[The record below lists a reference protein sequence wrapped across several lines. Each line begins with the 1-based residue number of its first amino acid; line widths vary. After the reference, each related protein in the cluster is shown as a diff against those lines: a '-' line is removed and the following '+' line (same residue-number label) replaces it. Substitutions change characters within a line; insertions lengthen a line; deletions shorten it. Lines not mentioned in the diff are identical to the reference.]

1 MYINNNLDK
10 FKHIYD
16 MQRLK
21 RYSDWAESDI
31 KRIEEVLEKLKNY
44 QMEIHVHAQ
53 TVANTEFK
61 SFVTLVRRKDY
72 DTNLV
77 KYNVQLEKH
86 PIVTTHHVEG
96 ERVHG
101 FNEHYQMF
109 GGRER
114 TLAINYAEE
123 LAKENNCEI
132 ERRGFNAT

>member
-21 RYSDWAESDI
+21 RYSDWAKSDI

-61 SFVTLVRRKDY
+61 SVVTLVRRKDY

-77 KYNVQLEKH
+77 KYHVQLEKH

-96 ERVHG
+96 EKVHG
-101 FNEHYQMF
+101 FNEHYQIF

-114 TLAINYAEE
+114 TFAIKYAEE

>member
-61 SFVTLVRRKDY
+61 SVVTLVRRKDY
-72 DTNLV
+72 YTNLV
-77 KYNVQLEKH
+77 KYHVQLEKH
-86 PIVTTHHVEG
+86 PIVTTHLVEG
-96 ERVHG
+96 ERVDG

-114 TLAINYAEE
+114 TLAIKYAEE

-132 ERRGFNAT
+132 ERSGFNAT

>member
-44 QMEIHVHAQ
+44 QMEIHEHAQ

-61 SFVTLVRRKDY
+61 SVVTLVRRKDY
-72 DTNLV
+72 YTNLV
-77 KYNVQLEKH
+77 KYHVQLEKH
-86 PIVTTHHVEG
+86 PIVATHHIEG
-96 ERVHG
+96 ERVDG

-114 TLAINYAEE
+114 TLAIKYAEE

-132 ERRGFNAT
+132 ERSGFNAT